1 MKGRKTERSLL
12 RSERRAG
19 LAFIAPMYFQF
30 FVFFVFFMGYSL
42 VMSMTDWNILANTK
56 RFIGFLNFHEV
67 LSDPLFWKSLWNTLY
82 LMMGIPIGMVLA
94 MVLAMALNRKLPG
107 KTVFRVI
114 MYLPAVSSS
123 VAIALLWRWIYNA
136 EYGIL
141 NVLIQQIFGVQGP
154 NWLGDASV
162 VKISLIIMGV
172 WRGVGSTMLLF
183 LAGLQ
188 SIPNDYYEV
197 MDVAGGN
204 AWHRLRYV
212 TIPMMSPTFFYVIVT
227 GVIGGLQAFGDQFI
241 ITGVGPEHSAMTV
254 VYYLW
259 QKGFAEYDMGAASAV
274 SWILAV
280 GILAITLIQFRF
292 SNRWV
297 YDGSR

>member
-1 MKGRKTERSLL
+1 MKGRKTGRSLL

-19 LAFIAPMYFQF
+19 LAFIAPI

-82 LMMGIPIGMVLA
+82 LMLGIPIGMVLA
-94 MVLAMALNRKLPG
+94 MILALALNRKLPG

>member
-82 LMMGIPIGMVLA
+82 LMLGIPIGMVLA

-141 NVLIQQIFGVQGP
+141 NVLIQQLFGAQGP

>member
-1 MKGRKTERSLL
+1 MKERKTERSLL

-56 RFIGFLNFHEV
+56 KFIGFLNFHKV

-82 LMMGIPIGMVLA
+82 LMLGIPIGMVLA

-141 NVLIQQIFGVQGP
+141 NVLIQQLFGAQGP

-188 SIPNDYYEV
+188 SIPKDYYEV

-212 TIPMMSPTFFYVIVT
+212 TLPMMSPTFFYVIVT

>member
-1 MKGRKTERSLL
+1 MKGRKTGRSLL
-12 RSERRAG
+12 RSERRTG

-82 LMMGIPIGMVLA
+82 LMLGIPIGMVLA
-94 MVLAMALNRKLPG
+94 MILALALNRKLPG